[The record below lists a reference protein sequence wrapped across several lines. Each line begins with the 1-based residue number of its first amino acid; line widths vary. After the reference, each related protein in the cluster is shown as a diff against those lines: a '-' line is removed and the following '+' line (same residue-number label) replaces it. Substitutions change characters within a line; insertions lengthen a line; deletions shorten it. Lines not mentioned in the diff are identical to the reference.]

1 MSFFT
6 KPGRIARGLRF
17 RLTLI
22 YVTFFS
28 VLLALIG
35 FFFVATV
42 RTNLDSQVRQLLDDE
57 WVAVRGYLRIERV
70 AGSISSHW
78 YFDRE
83 DPDESLAVSRL
94 RRAYLITDSEG
105 RVLEVSQIYRSLG
118 IESPAEIAAILG
130 HSSRSQQPVWSTR
143 TDANGVPY
151 LVRYGILTES
161 IDRKHRAFLIAIGRS
176 LSDNNQFVDQ
186 FRRNYFTALPLLV
199 FLCGLMGWFVSSRA
213 LTPVKKLANAAA
225 RISTTNLRQ
234 PIPARGAGDELD
246 HLIQTFN
253 NMMER
258 LANSFDQIRQ
268 FSTDVSHE
276 LRTPITAVRGQ
287 LEVALFT
294 AETPEQYRDAIVTAL
309 EDVERLGQ
317 IVRALL
323 LLSQAESG
331 QLALQMTTLDLSSV
345 VRNVAEQF
353 EIPAESAGLTLDADL
368 PETCPAEVD
377 RIQIERLVSNLLS
390 NAVKYTPSGG
400 HISVTL
406 RSRNDVICLSVR
418 DSGQGIPPENI
429 PHIFNRFYRVPS
441 ADPDKGLGLGL
452 SFVAWIAKAHKGRV
466 EVDSEVG
473 KGTRFQV
480 LLPVTQS
487 TKPDSPEI
495 DESGQG
501 R

>member
-1 MSFFT
+1 MSFPIR
-6 KPGRIARGLRF
+6 PGRIARGLRF

-28 VLLALIG
+28 ALLVLIG
-35 FFFVATV
+35 LFFVEIV

-57 WVAVRGYLRIERV
+57 WVAVRGYLRIEKEPGGVLPR
-70 AGSISSHW
+70 W

-94 RRAYLITDSEG
+94 RRICLITDTDG
-105 RVLEVSQIYRSLG
+105 RVLEVSQSYRLLG
-118 IESPAEIAAILG
+118 IETPTEISSIYRRAARSP
-130 HSSRSQQPVWSTR
+130 QPVWR
-143 TDANGVPY
+143 ERVDVAGVPY
-151 LVRYGILTES
+151 LVRYSILTET
-161 IDRKHRAFLIAIGRS
+161 IDKKHVPFLVAIGRS
-176 LSDNNQFVDQ
+176 LAANNNFVEQ
-186 FRRNYFTALPLLV
+186 LTRNYFTVLPGLV

-213 LTPVKKLANAAA
+213 LTPVKNLANAAA

-253 NMMER
+253 SMMER

-268 FSTDVSHE
+268 FSTDVSRA
-276 LRTPITAVRGQ
+276 LRTPGTAVRGQ

-294 AETPEQYRDAIVTAL
+294 AETPEQYREAIITAL

-331 QLALQMTTLDLSSV
+331 QLALQMTSLDLSRV
-345 VRNVAEQF
+345 VRDVVEQF
-353 EIPAESAGLTLDADL
+353 EIPAESAELKLEADL
-368 PETCPAEVD
+368 PETCPAEAD

-400 HISVTL
+400 HVAVKL
-406 RSRNDVICLSVR
+406 RSRNDMVCLEVK
-418 DSGQGIPPENI
+418 DTGQGIPPENI

-452 SFVAWIAKAHKGRV
+452 SFVAWIVKAHNGRV
-466 EVDSEVG
+466 EVESEPG
-473 KGTRFQV
+473 KGTRFRV
-480 LLPVTQS
+480 LLPISQGARAGG
-487 TKPDSPEI
+487 D
-495 DESGQG
+495 GQG